1 MSLRL
6 KTILGVGLIEAILL
20 AVLITT
26 VLNYMR
32 LSNEENLESYVA
44 TTTTLFA
51 TTTKDAVLSFDL
63 ASLENFVEE
72 ILKNQ
77 GVLYVR
83 ILDSDSN
90 LLASGGER
98 EYLDKAFITDKSY
111 SDVTDKIYDAEKLI
125 TVDNITYGRIE
136 MGISTE
142 QIEKAIVKTK
152 KLAGAIAALE
162 MLLVALFSFALG
174 IYLTKQ
180 LKVLQNSAR
189 SIAAGDL
196 DHKIEI
202 KTHDEIGE
210 VADSFNKM
218 IKSLNEANK
227 KSQQYHKELVDL
239 NKSLEDRVERRTTKI
254 LEQKD
259 KLETAY
265 DELKQTQQQLVQSEK
280 MASIGQ
286 LAAGVAHEINN
297 PVAFIK
303 SNLSSLTNY
312 IQTYQEV
319 IEKQQSLLNEVQNL
333 PSEKINTQ
341 IEAIKEFWE
350 EEDIDFINEDIETL
364 MKESINGT
372 HRVIE
377 IVKGLKVYSRASDE
391 TMEECDLST
400 CLQDTLKMLSNE
412 LKYSCEVIT
421 KIEPL
426 LITSCDRSKITQ
438 VFTNLIVNAVQA
450 METKGTLTLEAF
462 HNESDSEKMIIV
474 KISDTGKGIPKENLS
489 KLFDPFFTTKPVGEG
504 TGLGLSISQ
513 GIIEDHNGTMTVES
527 EIDKGTCFTLSF
539 KTNVILNDKN

>member
-32 LSNEENLESYVA
+32 LSNEENLENYVS

-77 GVLYVR
+77 GVLYAR
-83 ILDSDSN
+83 ILDADN
-90 LLASGGER
+90 NILASGGDSKR
-98 EYLDKAFITDKSY
+98 LQKPFIVDRNYK
-111 SDVTDKIYDAEKLI
+111 DVNDAIYDAEELI
-125 TVDNITYGRIE
+125 TVDDIIYGRIE
-136 MGISTE
+136 VGISTE
-142 QIEKAIVKTK
+142 QIEKAILQAK
-152 KLAGAIAALE
+152 KLAAAIAALE

-196 DHKIEI
+196 DHEIEI

-218 IKSLNEANK
+218 IASLNAANK

-239 NKSLEDRVERRTTKI
+239 NKSLEDRVERRTKKI
-254 LEQKD
+254 LDQKD

-265 DELKQTQQQLVQSEK
+265 EKLQKTQQQLVQSEK

-303 SNLSSLTNY
+303 SNLSSLTSY
-312 IQTYQEV
+312 IKTYQEI
-319 IEKQQSLLNEVQNL
+319 IEKQQSLISSVQTL
-333 PSEKINTQ
+333 PEEEINTQ

-364 MKESINGT
+364 VKESIDGT
-372 HRVIE
+372 HRVTE

-400 CLQDTLKMLSNE
+400 CLQDTLKMLNNE

-421 KIEPL
+421 KIEPS
-426 LITSCDRSKITQ
+426 LITNCDRSKITQ

-462 HNESDSEKMIIV
+462 HDESASEKMIIV
-474 KISDTGKGIPKENLS
+474 KISDTGKGIPEENLS

-513 GIIEDHNGTMTVES
+513 GIIEDHNGKMTVES
-527 EIDKGTCFTLSF
+527 EVNKGTCFTISLP
-539 KTNVILNDKN
+539 